1 LAQYDVRATLPQISL
16 GSVFL
21 FRGCSFSHLHGIAK
35 RIVAHPSARIA
46 SALQIRFRRASYLNA
61 VIERSRLAIFF
72 VWPLALTAVGAIALS
87 VGAAEAITLG
97 TERVVTFYGQP
108 LRVEI
113 PINAAFGEQW
123 DASCFKLVTPSRR
136 DGAVSLRQGQL
147 DVSPDGQRLI
157 IRSPFSVE
165 DLAVRFAVDVGCD
178 APLRREYTVLLDP
191 SPVSLPST
199 SAAANAAAET
209 SLQRETTML
218 KSAATA
224 ASNAAAADR
233 RRAQSTRSK
242 PAREVIASRAAD
254 EKIAPPPRRSASK
267 KSAAEG
273 EGAQSRL
280 VLKGADRGSIDDA
293 SMAALAVPRLRITGD
308 LPAWAVSEAGASGA
322 TGAPNAPV
330 DELAAA
336 IAKERRARLAAA
348 PIEEDLPGR
357 LEADLVVA
365 KKRLAELQLQ
375 LNAASPKYSEASG
388 APTISSNTTQKSTDA
403 QKIGIKKIEAA
414 PDSAFDWRDW
424 AWIPALAAIIGL
436 FAFLWR
442 QRSNQRSARKWSA
455 ADAATVVRAEPTEMR
470 ATKDKRDNEQ
480 SYFDDTRA
488 GSPPTVSE
496 HTTSSA
502 TIVEAAK
509 RLENPLFHPNQTA
522 SSVDVTV
529 LSHVTDE
536 AQVYA
541 DLGRTNEAI
550 EILAH
555 HIDTSE
561 SERPSP
567 APWLMLFELFRKA
580 NRRDDYD
587 RLAPMFRKNFNGRL
601 PEWDSYSDEMA
612 LDDGL
617 ESFPHLIARI
627 EREWGTPP
635 ARILLDELLY
645 DNRGGSRLGFSLSA
659 YRDLLLLLQ
668 LHDQMAHDGTL
679 GEARAVESP
688 GANDEDGTPKWD
700 LSLDMIEPPKPGE
713 LDEFLAS
720 RKPS

>member
-1 LAQYDVRATLPQISL
+1 VPFGKCVAPSGVRAGKNGPKNADQVKPLTLYQRALAAFAVAAIPTI
-16 GSVFL
+16 F
-21 FRGCSFSHLHGIAK
+21 CATSH
-35 RIVAHPSARIA
+35 
-46 SALQIRFRRASYLNA
+46 
-61 VIERSRLAIFF
+61 
-72 VWPLALTAVGAIALS
+72 
-87 VGAAEAITLG
+87 AITLG
-97 TERVVTFYGQP
+97 AERVSSYYGQP

-113 PINAAFGEQW
+113 PINIAFGEQW
-123 DASCFKLVTPSRR
+123 DASCFKLVQPSRR

-147 DVSPDGQRLI
+147 DVSPDGQRLL

-165 DLAVRFAVDVGCD
+165 ELAVRFAIDVGCET
-178 APLRREYTVLLDP
+178 PLRREYTVLLDP
-191 SPVSLPST
+191 SPVNLPSVPAAT
-199 SAAANAAAET
+199 SASSTSTTAREAPTTVTNAATIE
-209 SLQRETTML
+209 R
-218 KSAATA
+218 SAATLPRSSRPA
-224 ASNAAAADR
+224 RA
-233 RRAQSTRSK
+233 RRAT
-242 PAREVIASRAAD
+242 EAATNSP
-254 EKIAPPPRRSASK
+254 ETTRRSGQK
-267 KSAAEG
+267 KQARNAEA
-273 EGAQSRL
+273 AQSRL
-280 VLKGADRGSIDDA
+280 VLKGSDRVNIDDA
-293 SMAALAVPRLRITGD
+293 SLAALAVPRLRISGD
-308 LPAWAVSEAGASGA
+308 LPSWAASELGTPGA
-322 TGAPNAPV
+322 TGSAPL

-348 PIEEDLPGR
+348 PIEEDLPAR

-365 KKRLAELQLQ
+365 KKRLAELQVQ
-375 LNAASPKYSEASG
+375 LNAASPKETGVSSASTTPSNIGEKSAAASFNRATPKEAV
-388 APTISSNTTQKSTDA
+388 AASS
-403 QKIGIKKIEAA
+403 
-414 PDSAFDWRDW
+414 FDWRDW
-424 AWIPALAAIIGL
+424 VWIPALAAILGL
-436 FAFLWR
+436 VAFLWR
-442 QRSNQRSARKWSA
+442 QRSTQREARTWSA
-455 ADAATVVRAEPTEMR
+455 ADAATVVRAERSDRSETSALR
-470 ATKDKRDNEQ
+470 SDEQ

-502 TIVEAAK
+502 TIVEASK

-529 LSHVTDE
+529 LSHITDE

-555 HIDTSE
+555 HIDTSDA
-561 SERPSP
+561 ERPSP

-679 GEARAVESP
+679 DAKRAGESP

-713 LDEFLAS
+713 LDEFLSA
-720 RKPS
+720 RKPRD

>member
-1 LAQYDVRATLPQISL
+1 MS
-16 GSVFL
+16 
-21 FRGCSFSHLHGIAK
+21 RGRSFSRPSNTAK
-35 RIVAHPSARIA
+35 RGDPLRNKSMRVHSVARVLALIVA
-46 SALQIRFRRASYLNA
+46 
-61 VIERSRLAIFF
+61 
-72 VWPLALTAVGAIALS
+72 
-87 VGAAEAITLG
+87 AACAAANTLAITLG
-97 TERVVTFYGQP
+97 SERVTTFYGQP

-123 DASCFKLVTPSRR
+123 DASCFKLVTASRR
-136 DGAVSLRQGQL
+136 EGTTGLRQGQL

-165 DLAVRFAVDVGCD
+165 DLAVRFAIDVGCD
-178 APLRREYTVLLDP
+178 VPLRREYTVLLDP

-199 SAAANAAAET
+199 SSPANAANSAAT
-209 SLQRETTML
+209 PRETTAVE
-218 KSAATA
+218 SAASRPTTSA
-224 ASNAAAADR
+224 TTEA
-233 RRAQSTRSK
+233 
-242 PAREVIASRAAD
+242 RAARPKRSRD
-254 EKIAPPPRRSASK
+254 ATTTRTPNEADAQTPRRSASK
-267 KSAAEG
+267 NAARNTDRE
-273 EGAQSRL
+273 QSRL

-293 SMAALAVPRLRITGD
+293 SLAALAVPRLRISGD
-308 LPAWAVSEAGASGA
+308 LPAWAGSESGVPGA
-322 TGAPNAPV
+322 TGAPSAPL

-336 IAKERRARLAAA
+336 IAKERRARLASA

-375 LNAASPKYSEASG
+375 LNAASPKDIG
-388 APTISSNTTQKSTDA
+388 APANSTTPSNNSQKTTIDPINAAKKKEAVIASS
-403 QKIGIKKIEAA
+403 
-414 PDSAFDWRDW
+414 FDWRDW
-424 AWIPALAAIIGL
+424 VWIPALAAIAGL
-436 FAFLWR
+436 VAFLWR
-442 QRSNQRSARKWSA
+442 QRRAQKKATKWSA
-455 ADAATVVRAEPTEMR
+455 ADAATVVRAEPATEVR
-470 ATKDKRDNEQ
+470 AGGSKRSAEQ

-488 GSPPTVSE
+488 GSPPTVSD

-541 DLGRTNEAI
+541 DLGLTNEAI

-561 SERPSP
+561 AERPSP
-567 APWLMLFELFRKA
+567 APWLMLFDLFRKA
-580 NRRDDYD
+580 NRRADYD

-601 PEWDSYSDEMA
+601 PEWDSYGDEMA

-627 EREWGTPP
+627 EREWGTPA
-635 ARILLDELLY
+635 ARALLDEMLY

-668 LHDQMAHDGTL
+668 LHDQMAHDGKLDT
-679 GEARAVESP
+679 ARPGESP

-713 LDEFLAS
+713 LDDFLAA
-720 RKPS
+720 RKPNE